1 MTGTHTSLPTLSDGP
16 DPSPV
21 RSLIARFW
29 RDRIA
34 PRWRLVTIAVILSA
48 TTAAAA
54 SSYAFMIR
62 WAVGML
68 ERQDTR
74 VIWLAPIVII
84 VITAIRGGS
93 LFLQTVQTNRLALR
107 VMQDLQETLFARLV
121 RADYARLISEPVGA
135 IVSRFTN
142 DITIL
147 RDLLVR
153 AANNLLRD
161 TLTILGAVI
170 AMFIFDWMLA
180 LLILVVY
187 PLAALPVI
195 RIGNMLRKTSS
206 EAQTQMGE
214 VTSFLE
220 ESFSGAR
227 MVKTYGL
234 EDHEIERS
242 RFAFLKRFQL
252 ALSLAASKARV
263 DPILEVVGGA
273 AFAGV
278 LAFAGWRISQ
288 GAASIADFTGFI
300 AAIGI
305 MAPAVRA
312 VGTLGAA
319 MQEGVAVLQ
328 RIYDVTDETDDV
340 IQIPGAKPLKV
351 TRGRLEFDNV
361 SFAYNGEG
369 AALSH
374 IDLVAEAAKTTAIV
388 GASGSGKTTLLNLVP
403 RLYDPARGAVLIDN
417 QDIRKATIKSVR
429 DAVALVSQDVVLFN
443 DTVAANIAFG
453 RMTASR
459 DEIEAAARAA
469 DAHEFIMELPGG
481 YDAPVGPRGGQLS
494 GGQRQRIA
502 IARAILADAPI
513 LLLDEATSALDAEAE
528 ARVQSALQRLS
539 EGRTTIVIAHRLAT
553 VRDADRIYVMENGQI
568 AETGKH
574 DELLARGGIYAR
586 LCKLQFAD

>member
-1 MTGTHTSLPTLSDGP
+1 MTGTHTSLPTLSGGP

-68 ERQDTR
+68 ERQDTQ
-74 VIWLAPIVII
+74 VIWLAPIVIVI
-84 VITAIRGGS
+84 ITAIRGGS

-107 VMQDLQETLFARLV
+107 VMQDLQETLFTRLV

-170 AMFIFDWMLA
+170 AMFVFDWMLA

-443 DTVAANIAFG
+443 DTIAANIAFG

>member
-84 VITAIRGGS
+84 IITAIRGGS

-107 VMQDLQETLFARLV
+107 VMQDLQETLFTRLV

-170 AMFIFDWMLA
+170 AMFVFDWMLA

-443 DTVAANIAFG
+443 DTIAANIAFG

>member
-68 ERQDTR
+68 ERQDTQ
-74 VIWLAPIVII
+74 VIWLAPIVIVI
-84 VITAIRGGS
+84 ITAIRGGS

-107 VMQDLQETLFARLV
+107 VMQDLQETLFTRLV

-170 AMFIFDWMLA
+170 AMFVFDWMLA

>member
-1 MTGTHTSLPTLSDGP
+1 
-16 DPSPV
+16 
-21 RSLIARFW
+21 
-29 RDRIA
+29 
-34 PRWRLVTIAVILSA
+34 LVTIAVILSA

-84 VITAIRGGS
+84 IITAIRGGS

-107 VMQDLQETLFARLV
+107 VMQDLQETLFTRLV

-170 AMFIFDWMLA
+170 AMFVFDWMLA

-443 DTVAANIAFG
+443 DTIAANIAFG

>member
-1 MTGTHTSLPTLSDGP
+1 MTGTHTNLPTLSDGP

-68 ERQDTR
+68 ERQDTQ
-74 VIWLAPIVII
+74 VIWLAPIVIVI
-84 VITAIRGGS
+84 ITAIRGGS

-107 VMQDLQETLFARLV
+107 VMQDLQETLFTRLV

-170 AMFIFDWMLA
+170 AMFVFDWMLA

-443 DTVAANIAFG
+443 DTIAANIAFG